1 MEHDLRRQPGEW
13 VSQQAARRSRRVW
26 LACGLLIAI
35 TVASLGFLISG
46 RIGVVG
52 SLVVLGV
59 LVSVRCYAERLVDD
73 ALPWMGGAAAE
84 VAVGTE
90 LDKLGA
96 EGFTIEHDIDRL
108 GAGNVDHLVCGPTGA
123 FMIETKRSGYRM
135 SDLLTARRR
144 AAKLHDLL
152 GVWVTPVICIHR
164 RRGNPFTHERV
175 WIVPRDRLLEWLRSQ
190 HNKPVAADQLAQA
203 LRRL

>member
-1 MEHDLRRQPGEW
+1 MACMRAAYRDNGRIPRIPDLRPDWRCGKPGCAWRTRVRQ
-13 VSQQAARRSRRVW
+13 VLRRAVGRRRTP
-26 LACGLLIAI
+26 L
-35 TVASLGFLISG
+35 
-46 RIGVVG
+46 
-52 SLVVLGV
+52 
-59 LVSVRCYAERLVDD
+59 D
-73 ALPWMGGAAAE
+73 GGAAAE
-84 VAVGTE
+84 LAVGTE

-164 RRGNPFTHERV
+164 RRGNPFPHERV